1 MKDRIMELLNLV
13 SYNRYALENK
23 RDDLTYLFPVITP
36 MDGCPKRKLKPCYEF
51 FREKMFPLIG
61 SSSEADYSMEEITEM
76 IGFTSADYFIRLF
89 HRTYG
94 VTPGKFRRMRQ
105 KGN

>member
-1 MKDRIMELLNLV
+1 MLL
-13 SYNRYALENK
+13 E
-23 RDDLTYLFPVITP
+23 TT
-36 MDGCPKRKLKPCYEF
+36 
-51 FREKMFPLIG
+51 
-61 SSSEADYSMEEITEM
+61 DYSMEEITEM